1 MPSANILQKCYD
13 EILVIDRENDDAK
26 IKLAL
31 ISNVLTNQ
39 SMNIMGL
46 YRQLTDQKDL
56 DTYQIDYNHTEADF
70 NGLLTAERDEMVRI
84 TILIALLQ
92 YVFYRILA
100 LEGNYEF
107 HLRGEDEMQYLKEN
121 IDYYIIRS
129 IKNEQNITFHAFF
142 LIYALGSL
150 FTSHQY
156 VGIDFEYTNK
166 QIQLAQMNFEHQY
179 INTSFI
185 MIVAPPELDQDLT
198 EQLIET
204 IYCNPRIRKILHGS
218 DSLDIPYLYGQ
229 LLGGDTTKII
239 SFMSAMMD
247 SRLLCEYYKNN
258 LNDPS
263 NNKCAIYDPESA
275 RSAVYYFGLVNSEQQ
290 ERLRIMFDELPPHD
304 VVVWNVHRMP
314 SSQVRYAQY
323 DVFYLKYFCYR
334 ITAVASKGV
343 TNEDEFKAIY
353 NLYMEIIPE
362 LTRFTYL
369 ENSKVTNLRIQCKEE
384 VDPCN
389 NYYIKKDGR
398 MIKMID
404 IYNTLLPNLSTTNP
418 PTVISKLTLVA
429 HFKLAINTLIKRLIY
444 GHISRKCTVSK
455 DRENL
460 WREKLDNQ
468 FIIDYFAEMGFTNLE
483 KIFTE
488 LNTITARGV
497 ARYCSK

>member
-1 MPSANILQKCYD
+1 MTRILSSDQ
-13 EILVIDRENDDAK
+13 EIRTALPLVSQAVIDEN
-26 IKLAL
+26 L
-31 ISNVLTNQ
+31 
-39 SMNIMGL
+39 NIMGL
-46 YRQLTDQKDL
+46 FRQLSARDDL
-56 DTYQIDYNHTEADF
+56 ESYQINYGRTEMQLAD
-70 NGLLTAERDEMVRI
+70 LLTIERDEMI
-84 TILIALLQ
+84 KIALLIELLQ
-92 YVFYRILA
+92 LVFYRVLSS
-100 LEGNYEF
+100 EGNYEF
-107 HLRGEDEMQYLKEN
+107 HLRSSDEMLHIKDN
-121 IDYYIIRS
+121 IDYYIVRS
-129 IKNEQNITFHAFF
+129 IKNEQNINFHAFF

-150 FTSHQY
+150 LTPYQY
-156 VGIDFEYTNK
+156 VGIDYEYTNK
-166 QIQLAQMNFEHQY
+166 QIQLAQMNFEHQF

-185 MIVAPPELDQDLT
+185 MIVAPPELEPLVT

-218 DSLDIPYLYGQ
+218 DSLDIPYLYNQ
-229 LLGGDTTKII
+229 LLGGDTKKII

-263 NNKCAIYDPESA
+263 NNKCAIYDPETS
-275 RSAVYYFGLVNSEQQ
+275 RSAVYYFGLVSEEQQ

-334 ITAVASKGV
+334 ITAVAAKGI
-343 TNEDEFKAIY
+343 EDANEFKAIS

-369 ENSKVTNLRIQCKEE
+369 ENNKVTNLRLKCKEE

-389 NYYIKKDGR
+389 NYFIKKDGR
-398 MIKMID
+398 IVKMID
-404 IYNTLLPNLSTTNP
+404 IYNALLPGLSTTNP

-429 HFKLAINTLIKRLIY
+429 HFKLAINTLIKRLVY
-444 GHISRKCTVSK
+444 GHISRKCNVNK
-455 DRENL
+455 DRENV
-460 WREKLDNQ
+460 WRERLDNQ
-468 FIIDYFAEMGFTNLE
+468 FIIDYFAEMGYSNLE